1 MVIEKRQK
9 GESRLRRSLSR
20 TAFVLVLLS
29 CAHVSKAGLLEIS
42 YTSEVVSYISGV
54 TEQVTGQFVVDT
66 DVAWTVSP
74 TSGSGVIVS
83 GSFAGDSISGEAI
96 ADSPFTFGLAG
107 IAGDGLP
114 FIDLIAD
121 AGPFLFQI
129 SLTSFDF
136 FPTDNVYD
144 SLTAGLTLDDLYPF
158 DPSRVVSTRF
168 GYTTPTFDFVEGALT
183 SLVIRD
189 LSAVDTPPMTWL
201 LVVGVLALFVN
212 RPRAS

>member
-1 MVIEKRQK
+1 MVMEKQRS
-9 GESRLRRSLSR
+9 GESKLGKSLSR
-20 TAFVLVLLS
+20 TALVLVLLS
-29 CAHVSKAGLLEIS
+29 CAQVSKAGLLEIS

-74 TSGSGVIVS
+74 TSGFGVIVS
-83 GSFAGDSISGEAI
+83 GSFSGDSISGEAI

-144 SLTAGLTLDDLYPF
+144 VLTAGLTLDDLYPF
-158 DPSRVVSTRF
+158 DPSRAVSTRF
-168 GYTTPTFDFVEGALT
+168 AYTTPTFDFFEGALT

-189 LSAVDTPPMTWL
+189 LTAVDAPPMTWL
-201 LVVGVLALFVN
+201 LFVGVLSLLVS
-212 RPRAS
+212 RRRAR